1 MITPL
6 FYNIFDLV
14 YQVVYTL
21 NFSISHYS
29 SKSFRVC
36 RYFLLAES
44 PVGAKLYRKMSL
56 RTDSKFEFYDFE
68 LRILPIHLIFCVQNL
83 LFNTSFISI
92 CFSYFLKGDNKGR
105 HKTIRDDF
113 NLLR

>member
-6 FYNIFDLV
+6 FYSIFDLV

-56 RTDSKFEFYDFE
+56 RTGSKFEFYDFD
-68 LRILPIHLIFCVQNL
+68 LRILPIHLTVQNL
-83 LFNTSFISI
+83 LFNTFFISI
-92 CFSYFLKGDNKGR
+92 CFPTK
-105 HKTIRDDF
+105 
-113 NLLR
+113 LLETTLTDSF